1 MLMGILPKDPDNTFH
16 RMAAHPLAVVR
27 HAAQVH
33 PWDVG
38 GGADQTRVEKN
49 CVRLASQVVL
59 EALVLEV
66 LVPLAVEHVVLQM
79 SQMMTGLLPL
89 DLMVDMALARTES
102 VTVILSVF
110 VAVNLALV
118 LMVAAVDTAAVQL
131 MLLAKALTADMAPVL
146 ALAVLLAK
154 ATTMVEA
161 VAQAQAQALEA
172 DMVKL
177 RASDKAQ
184 IPKENKQHYLE
195 AACPWP

>member
-1 MLMGILPKDPDNTFH
+1 M
-16 RMAAHPLAVVR
+16 
-27 HAAQVH
+27 QV
-33 PWDVG
+33 
-38 GGADQTRVEKN
+38 
-49 CVRLASQVVL
+49 
-59 EALVLEV
+59 
-66 LVPLAVEHVVLQM
+66 
-79 SQMMTGLLPL
+79 SQMMTALLPL

-161 VAQAQAQALEA
+161 VARAQALEA

-184 IPKENKQHYLE
+184 IPKENKHHYLE
-195 AACPWP
+195 AACRWP

>member
-1 MLMGILPKDPDNTFH
+1 MLMGILPKDPDNTFY

-59 EALVLEV
+59 EV
-66 LVPLAVEHVVLQM
+66 LVPLALEHVVMQV
-79 SQMMTGLLPL
+79 SQMMTALLPL

-131 MLLAKALTADMAPVL
+131 MLLAKELTADMAPVL

-161 VAQAQAQALEA
+161 VARAQAQALEA

-184 IPKENKQHYLE
+184 IPKENKHHYLE
-195 AACPWP
+195 AACRWP

>member
-1 MLMGILPKDPDNTFH
+1 
-16 RMAAHPLAVVR
+16 
-27 HAAQVH
+27 
-33 PWDVG
+33 
-38 GGADQTRVEKN
+38 
-49 CVRLASQVVL
+49 
-59 EALVLEV
+59 
-66 LVPLAVEHVVLQM
+66 
-79 SQMMTGLLPL
+79 MMTGLLPL

-131 MLLAKALTADMAPVL
+131 MLLAKALTADLAPV
-146 ALAVLLAK
+146 LAK

-161 VAQAQAQALEA
+161 VAQAQAQALGA

-177 RASDKAQ
+177 LAKDLRVVLWASDKAQ
-184 IPKENKQHYLE
+184 IPKEKKQHYLE